1 MVTLQLEN
9 VGASYAGRT
18 ILSEV
23 STPLFKAGE
32 VVALIGPN
40 AAGKSTLFRRI
51 AGLLAGPG
59 AVRFAPG
66 SQGQTGVCYMPQDG
80 TVTARLTAYES
91 VLLACKQQQQGWAVQ
106 ACDLARIDEVMA
118 ALDIEALAFRT
129 LDEMSGGQ
137 RQLVSIAQVLVRDPD
152 ILLMDEP
159 TSALDM
165 RRQVQVLGLLRTLA
179 RRHGKIVVVA
189 LHDLNQALQFA
200 DQVLVLAGGRAP
212 HGGRCE
218 EVITPAM
225 LRDVYRVEAR
235 VERCSR
241 GAARVIVD
249 GVAQAWASAGPGLT
263 P

>member
-1 MVTLQLEN
+1 MVTLQLDR
-9 VGASYAGRT
+9 VGASYAGQS
-18 ILSEV
+18 ILRDV
-23 STPLFKAGE
+23 STPRFEGGE

-40 AAGKSTLFRRI
+40 AAGKSTLFRRV

-59 AVRFAPG
+59 AVRLDPS
-66 SQGQTGVCYMPQDG
+66 SQGPSGVCYMPQDG

-91 VLLACKQQQQGWAVQ
+91 ILLACKQQHHGWAVQ
-106 ACDLARIDEVMA
+106 PGDLARIDAVMA
-118 ALDIEALAFRT
+118 ELDIEALAFKT

-165 RRQVQVLGLLRTLA
+165 RRQVQVLALLQALA
-179 RRHGKIVVVA
+179 RQRGKIVVVA

-200 DQVLVLAGGRAP
+200 DQVVVLARGTAL

-225 LRDVYRVEAR
+225 LRDVYRVDAR

-249 GVAQAWASAGPGLT
+249 GVA
-263 P
+263 

>member
-1 MVTLQLEN
+1 MVTLQLDD
-9 VGASYAGRT
+9 VGAAYAGQP
-18 ILSEV
+18 ILNGV
-23 STPLFKAGE
+23 STPRFEAGE

-40 AAGKSTLFRRI
+40 AAGKSTLFRRV

-59 AVRFAPG
+59 VVRFGAA
-66 SQGQTGVCYMPQDG
+66 SQGQAGVCYMPQDG

-91 VLLACKQQQQGWAVQ
+91 ILLACKQQQQGWTVRPA
-106 ACDLARIDEVMA
+106 DLVRIDAVMA
-118 ALDIEALAFRT
+118 GLDIEALAFRT

-165 RRQVQVLGLLRTLA
+165 RRQVQVLSLLQALA
-179 RRHGKIVVVA
+179 RQRGKIVVVA

-200 DQVLVLAGGRAP
+200 DQVVVLARGRAL
-212 HGGRCE
+212 HSGRCE

-225 LRDVYRVEAR
+225 LRDVYQVDAR

-241 GAARVIVD
+241 GGARVIVD
-249 GVAQAWASAGPGLT
+249 GVA
-263 P
+263 